1 LYKGEVPTEPITPEV
16 TTITT
21 GMENTSEEE
30 YESAISQSNIEDTV
44 ETPKSV
50 GTLYTMNTYLP
61 GMKNDNGKAV
71 FDDDTPE
78 SQARHDAR
86 IDGFVGLSRIL
97 NTDDWSTLDRTF
109 AYCRNI
115 LFTNENNADAVKDL
129 VYALGLKGDVNI
141 RYALKSSAGRINS
154 SDPRYYRYD

>member
-50 GTLYTMNTYLP
+50 GTLYTMNTYLL

-71 FDDDTPE
+71 FDDNTPE
-78 SQARHDAR
+78 SQARYNAR
-86 IDGFVGLSRIL
+86 IDGFIGLSKIL
-97 NTDDWSTLDRTF
+97 KTDDWEELDNFF
-109 AYCRNI
+109 AYCRNV
-115 LFTNENNADAVKDL
+115 LFTNESNADIAKDL
-129 VYALGLKGDVNI
+129 VNILGLTGNVNI

>member
-1 LYKGEVPTEPITPEV
+1 MYKGEIPTEPITPEV

-21 GMENTSEEE
+21 GMENTLEEE
-30 YESAISQSNIEDTV
+30 YESAISQSNIEGTV

-71 FDDDTPE
+71 FDDNTPE
-78 SQARHDAR
+78 SQARHNAR
-86 IDGFVGLSRIL
+86 IDGFIGLSRIL
-97 NTDDWSTLDRTF
+97 KTDDWKELDDYF
-109 AYCRNI
+109 AYCRNV
-115 LFTNENNADAVKDL
+115 LFTNESNANIAKDL
-129 VYALGLKGDVNI
+129 ANVLGLTGNVNI

>member
-1 LYKGEVPTEPITPEV
+1 MYKGEVPTEPITPEV

-44 ETPKSV
+44 ETPKSA

-78 SQARHDAR
+78 SQARYNAR
-86 IDGFVGLSRIL
+86 IDGFIGLSRIL
-97 NTDDWSTLDRTF
+97 KTDDWKELDDYF
-109 AYCRNI
+109 AYCRNV
-115 LFTNENNADAVKDL
+115 LFTNESNADVAKNLADIL
-129 VYALGLKGDVNI
+129 ELTGNVNI